1 VLRVSWRGH
10 LRLSIINCPVA
21 LHRTGKS
28 STERSMNPEPQWPSF
43 TPSTSVANHHA
54 PPYERL
60 AELNADLREAKAR
73 LRQVLEAVADKYDIS
88 AKDVS
93 YAIDGYAD
101 DMLSDLVFG
110 IQRDLEN
117 AAEAETPLRPLS
129 P

>member
-1 VLRVSWRGH
+1 MFES
-10 LRLSIINCPVA
+10 P
-21 LHRTGKS
+21 HRQILES
-28 STERSMNPEPQWPSF
+28 ERSMTAGPHWPSF
-43 TPSTSVANHHA
+43 GPSTGAPNRHA

-110 IQRDLEN
+110 IQRDLEH
-117 AAEAETPLRPLS
+117 AAEAEAPLRPLS

>member
-1 VLRVSWRGH
+1 MT
-10 LRLSIINCPVA
+10 A
-21 LHRTGKS
+21 Q
-28 STERSMNPEPQWPSF
+28 PQWPSF
-43 TPSTSVANHHA
+43 APSTSAANRHA

-60 AELNADLREAKAR
+60 AELNADLREAKTR

-110 IQRDLEN
+110 VQRDLEH
-117 AAEAETPLRPLS
+117 AAETEAPLRPRS

>member
-1 VLRVSWRGH
+1 MT
-10 LRLSIINCPVA
+10 A
-21 LHRTGKS
+21 Q
-28 STERSMNPEPQWPSF
+28 PQWPSF
-43 TPSTSVANHHA
+43 GPSTGAPNRHA

-110 IQRDLEN
+110 VQRDLEH
-117 AAEAETPLRPLS
+117 AAEAEAPLRPLS

>member
-1 VLRVSWRGH
+1 MT
-10 LRLSIINCPVA
+10 A
-21 LHRTGKS
+21 Q
-28 STERSMNPEPQWPSF
+28 PQWPSF
-43 TPSTSVANHHA
+43 GPSTGAPNRHA

-73 LRQVLEAVADKYDIS
+73 LRQVLEAVAGKYDIS

-110 IQRDLEN
+110 VQRDLEH
-117 AAEAETPLRPLS
+117 AAEAEAPLRPLS

>member
-1 VLRVSWRGH
+1 
-10 LRLSIINCPVA
+10 
-21 LHRTGKS
+21 
-28 STERSMNPEPQWPSF
+28 MNSQPHWPSF
-43 TPSTSVANHHA
+43 APSAGTPNRHA

-60 AELNADLREAKAR
+60 AELDADLREAKAR
-73 LRQVLEAVADKYDIS
+73 VRRVLEAVADKYDIP

-110 IQRDLEN
+110 IQRDLEQ
-117 AAEAETPLRPLS
+117 AAEAEAPLRPRS

>member
-1 VLRVSWRGH
+1 MT
-10 LRLSIINCPVA
+10 A
-21 LHRTGKS
+21 Q
-28 STERSMNPEPQWPSF
+28 PQWPTF
-43 TPSTSVANHHA
+43 GPSPGAPNRHA

-88 AKDVS
+88 AKNVT

-110 IQRDLEN
+110 IQRDLEH
-117 AAEAETPLRPLS
+117 AAEAEAPLRPLS

>member
-1 VLRVSWRGH
+1 MT
-10 LRLSIINCPVA
+10 A
-21 LHRTGKS
+21 Q
-28 STERSMNPEPQWPSF
+28 PQWPSF
-43 TPSTSVANHHA
+43 SPSTGAPNRHA

-88 AKDVS
+88 AKDVT

-110 IQRDLEN
+110 IQRDLEH
-117 AAEAETPLRPLS
+117 AAEAEAPLRPLS

>member
-1 VLRVSWRGH
+1 MT
-10 LRLSIINCPVA
+10 A
-21 LHRTGKS
+21 Q
-28 STERSMNPEPQWPSF
+28 PQWPAF
-43 TPSTSVANHHA
+43 GPSTGAPNRHA

-110 IQRDLEN
+110 VQRDLEH
-117 AAEAETPLRPLS
+117 AAEAEAPLRPRS

>member
-1 VLRVSWRGH
+1 MT
-10 LRLSIINCPVA
+10 A
-21 LHRTGKS
+21 Q
-28 STERSMNPEPQWPSF
+28 PQWPTF
-43 TPSTSVANHHA
+43 GPSSGAPNRHA

-88 AKDVS
+88 AKDVT

-110 IQRDLEN
+110 IQRDLEH
-117 AAEAETPLRPLS
+117 AAEAEAPLRPLS

>member
-1 VLRVSWRGH
+1 
-10 LRLSIINCPVA
+10 
-21 LHRTGKS
+21 
-28 STERSMNPEPQWPSF
+28 MNSQPHWPSLAPSAG
-43 TPSTSVANHHA
+43 TPNRHA

-73 LRQVLEAVADKYDIS
+73 VRRVLEAVADKYDIP

-110 IQRDLEN
+110 IQRDLEH
-117 AAEAETPLRPLS
+117 AAEAEAPLRPRS

>member
-1 VLRVSWRGH
+1 MTAQS
-10 LRLSIINCPVA
+10 
-21 LHRTGKS
+21 
-28 STERSMNPEPQWPSF
+28 QWPSF
-43 TPSTSVANHHA
+43 SPSTGAPNRHA

-60 AELNADLREAKAR
+60 AELHADLREAKAR

-101 DMLSDLVFG
+101 DMLSDLVFS
-110 IQRDLEN
+110 IQRDLEH
-117 AAEAETPLRPLS
+117 AAEAEAPLRPLS

>member
-1 VLRVSWRGH
+1 
-10 LRLSIINCPVA
+10 
-21 LHRTGKS
+21 
-28 STERSMNPEPQWPSF
+28 MNSQPHWPSF
-43 TPSTSVANHHA
+43 APTTGAPNRHA

-110 IQRDLEN
+110 IQRDLEH
-117 AAEAETPLRPLS
+117 AAEAEAPLRPLS

>member
-1 VLRVSWRGH
+1 MT
-10 LRLSIINCPVA
+10 A
-21 LHRTGKS
+21 Q
-28 STERSMNPEPQWPSF
+28 PQWPSF
-43 TPSTSVANHHA
+43 GPSTGAINRHA

-93 YAIDGYAD
+93 YAIEGYAD

-110 IQRDLEN
+110 IQRDLEH
-117 AAEAETPLRPLS
+117 AAEAEAPLRPLS